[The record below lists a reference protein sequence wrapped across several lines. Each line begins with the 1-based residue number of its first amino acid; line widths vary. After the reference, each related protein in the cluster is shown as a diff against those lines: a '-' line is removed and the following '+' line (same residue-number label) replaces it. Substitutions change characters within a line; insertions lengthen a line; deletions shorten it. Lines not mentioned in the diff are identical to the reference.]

1 MRKVWLE
8 EKNTNFLSIDSL
20 HFAYDEQP
28 VLNGLKLRMKQGER
42 LGIVGASGSGKST
55 LLKVL
60 DGSLVQSR
68 GSLVLKNVDYS
79 LERNDRINK
88 HPKVAL
94 MAQDFDLN
102 PSLTADENI
111 EWKGRHLSSSALKRY
126 LGRVHRAFHL
136 QKVKDQKLKE
146 LSGGQ
151 KQRVALACALISD
164 VELLLLDEPF
174 SQLDYYLKQEL
185 LQFLENESGDR
196 SIIMV
201 GHEPTDLMRYCD
213 RIAVLDKGR
222 VLQVGTVDEVYHR
235 PRNLQVARLT
245 GMINHLSKEEQEAC
259 DLKESLF
266 RPLHCRLLK
275 AKGNSAWELIRLEYH
290 AFGQLALLKHS
301 SGKQIRVQIPMDGE
315 FQPGTFWELSIK
327 KP

>member
-8 EKNTNFLSIDSL
+8 EKNTDFLSIDSL
-20 HFAYDEQP
+20 HFAYDQQP
-28 VLNGLKLRMKQGER
+28 VLNGLKLKMKRAER

-60 DGSLVQSR
+60 DGTLVQSEGR
-68 GSLVLKNVDYS
+68 IALNQVDYS

-111 EWKGRHLSSSALKRY
+111 EWKGRHLSPTALKRY

-136 QKVKDQKLKE
+136 QKVKEQKVRE

-185 LQFLENESGDR
+185 LQFLESESANR

-222 VLQVGTVDEVYHR
+222 VLQVGSVDEVYHR
-235 PRNLQVARLT
+235 PRNLKVARLT
-245 GMINHLSKEEQEAC
+245 GMVNYLSKEEQEAC
-259 DLKESLF
+259 KIEESLF
-266 RPLHCRLLK
+266 RPLHCRLK
-275 AKGNSAWELIRLEYH
+275 KSKGKEAWELVRLEYH
-290 AFGQLALLKHS
+290 AFGQLGLLKHQ
-301 SGKQIRVQIPMDGE
+301 SGVKLRAQIPLDGE
-315 FQPGTFWELSIK
+315 FQVGTFWDLSIK